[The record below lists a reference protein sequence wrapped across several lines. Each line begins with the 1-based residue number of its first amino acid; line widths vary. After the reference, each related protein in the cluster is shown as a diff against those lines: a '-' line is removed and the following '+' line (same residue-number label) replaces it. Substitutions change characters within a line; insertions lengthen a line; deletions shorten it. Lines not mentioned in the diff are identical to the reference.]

1 MSNIQIQFIT
11 PPKCHECEKA
21 KVILE
26 ELKPKYP
33 QMRIEE
39 IGVITPRG
47 MELVQKYGI
56 LSSPGIVV
64 NGELF
69 SAGALNK
76 NEFINKLDE
85 LSK

>member
-1 MSNIQIQFIT
+1 MNNIQIQFIT
-11 PPKCHECEKA
+11 SPRCHECEKA
-21 KVILE
+21 KAILE

-33 QMRIEE
+33 QMQIEE

-56 LSSPGIVV
+56 LSNPGIVV
-64 NGELF
+64 NSELF
-69 SAGALNK
+69 STGALNK
-76 NEFINKLDE
+76 DKFVKKLDE